1 VFVWRLAAYTL
12 GAVAVV
18 GWLLA
23 FRFCLL
29 AMDLERRLDDAEDQL
44 ELLRAGVAQ

>member
-1 VFVWRLAAYTL
+1 VFVWKLAACTL
-12 GAVAVV
+12 GAVAVISL
-18 GWLLA
+18 LLA

-44 ELLRAGVAQ
+44 ELLRAGVPQ